1 MIYNIQ
7 LTLTIIQ
14 YIIKTDDIVGFYL
27 LSRKEVFILKEEK
40 QKVGQIKKKK
50 IREAAKKCFLT
61 KGFQSTTMED
71 VITEIGMSRGGVYHH
86 YASTNEMLKDLML
99 DGNDYRNSLINEYLE
114 NNRGKDK
121 YQQMSDILV
130 DKSLADTDLMRL
142 YTVLLQAKKYNED
155 FEKLY
160 QELKLNTTNELSLIA
175 KQLGIKADIFGDG
188 FLVNYI
194 NGLILSSEILGARK
208 SYSEHKRY
216 IKETMI
222 NYIVDVEKK
231 N

>member
-1 MIYNIQ
+1 M
-7 LTLTIIQ
+7 
-14 YIIKTDDIVGFYL
+14 
-27 LSRKEVFILKEEK
+27 KEEK

-71 VITEIGMSRGGVYHH
+71 VITEVGMSRGGVYHH
-86 YASTNEMLKDLML
+86 YGNTNEMLKDLML
-99 DGNDYRNSLINEYLE
+99 DGNDYRNSLINEYLK
-114 NNRGKDK
+114 NNQGKDK
-121 YQQMSDILV
+121 YQQMGDILV
-130 DKSLADTDLMRL
+130 DKSLADTELTRL
-142 YTVLLQAKKYNED
+142 YTLLLQVKKYNQD
-155 FEKLY
+155 LEKLY

-175 KQLGIKADIFGDG
+175 KQLGIKADIFVDG

-208 SYSEHKRY
+208 SYGEHKRY

-222 NYIVDVEKK
+222 NYIVDVDKK

>member
-1 MIYNIQ
+1 M
-7 LTLTIIQ
+7 
-14 YIIKTDDIVGFYL
+14 
-27 LSRKEVFILKEEK
+27 KEEK

-99 DGNDYRNSLINEYLE
+99 DGNDYRNSLINEYLG

-121 YQQMSDILV
+121 YQQMGEILV

-142 YTVLLQAKKYNED
+142 YTLLLQAKKYNED
-155 FEKLY
+155 LEKLY

-175 KQLGIKADIFGDG
+175 KQLGIRADIFGDG
-188 FLVNYI
+188 FLANYI

>member
-1 MIYNIQ
+1 M
-7 LTLTIIQ
+7 
-14 YIIKTDDIVGFYL
+14 
-27 LSRKEVFILKEEK
+27 KEEK

-86 YASTNEMLKDLML
+86 YASTNEMLKDLMF
-99 DGNDYRNSLINEYLE
+99 DGNDYRNNLINEYLK

-121 YQQMSDILV
+121 YQQMGDILV
-130 DKSLADTDLMRL
+130 DKSLADTELTRL
-142 YTVLLQAKKYNED
+142 YTLLLQAKKYNQD
-155 FEKLY
+155 LEKLY

-175 KQLGIKADIFGDG
+175 KQLGIKTDIFKDD

-194 NGLILSSEILGARK
+194 NAMILSSEVLCARN
-208 SYSEHKRY
+208 SFSQHKKY
-216 IKETMI
+216 IKETMV
-222 NYIVDVEKK
+222 NYIVDIDKR
-231 N
+231 

>member
-1 MIYNIQ
+1 M
-7 LTLTIIQ
+7 
-14 YIIKTDDIVGFYL
+14 
-27 LSRKEVFILKEEK
+27 KEEK
-40 QKVGQIKKKK
+40 QKVGRIRKKE
-50 IREAAKKCFLT
+50 IREAAKKCFLN
-61 KGFQSTTMED
+61 KGFQLTTMED
-71 VITEIGMSRGGVYHH
+71 VITEVGMSRGGVYHH

-99 DGNDYRNSLINEYLE
+99 DGNDYRNNLINEYLK

-121 YQQMSDILV
+121 YQQMGDILV
-130 DKSLADTDLMRL
+130 DKSLADTELTRL
-142 YTVLLQAKKYNED
+142 YTLLLQAKKYNQD
-155 FEKLY
+155 LEKLY

-175 KQLGIKADIFGDG
+175 KQLGIKADIFCDG

-208 SYSEHKRY
+208 SYGEHKRY

>member
-1 MIYNIQ
+1 M
-7 LTLTIIQ
+7 
-14 YIIKTDDIVGFYL
+14 
-27 LSRKEVFILKEEK
+27 KEEK

-86 YASTNEMLKDLML
+86 YASTNEMLKDLMF
-99 DGNDYRNSLINEYLE
+99 DGNDYRNNLINEYLK

-121 YQQMSDILV
+121 YQQMGDILV
-130 DKSLADTDLMRL
+130 DKSLADTELMRL
-142 YTVLLQAKKYNED
+142 YTLLLQAKKYNQD
-155 FEKLY
+155 LEKLY

-175 KQLGIKADIFGDG
+175 KQLGIKTDIFKDD

-194 NGLILSSEILGARK
+194 NAMILSSEVLCARN
-208 SYSEHKRY
+208 SFSQHKKY
-216 IKETMI
+216 IKETMV
-222 NYIVDVEKK
+222 NYIVDIDKR
-231 N
+231 

>member
-1 MIYNIQ
+1 MFKKLVDNNHQLPYNKNRQ
-7 LTLTIIQ
+7 CRR
-14 YIIKTDDIVGFYL
+14 FL
-27 LSRKEVFILKEEK
+27 LYGNEVFSLKEEK

-86 YASTNEMLKDLML
+86 YASTNEMLKDLMF
-99 DGNDYRNSLINEYLE
+99 DGNDYRNSLINEYLK

-121 YQQMSDILV
+121 YQQMGDILV
-130 DKSLADTDLMRL
+130 DKSLADTELMRL
-142 YTVLLQAKKYNED
+142 YTLLLQAKKYNED
-155 FEKLY
+155 LEKLY

-175 KQLGIKADIFGDG
+175 KQLGINADIFGDG

>member
-1 MIYNIQ
+1 M
-7 LTLTIIQ
+7 
-14 YIIKTDDIVGFYL
+14 
-27 LSRKEVFILKEEK
+27 KEEK

-86 YASTNEMLKDLML
+86 YGSTNEMLKDLML

-121 YQQMSDILV
+121 YQQMGDILV

-142 YTVLLQAKKYNED
+142 YTLLLQAKKYNED
-155 FEKLY
+155 LEKLY

-175 KQLGIKADIFGDG
+175 KQLGIKADIFNDG
-188 FLVNYI
+188 FLVDYI

-208 SYSEHKRY
+208 SYGEHKRY

>member
-1 MIYNIQ
+1 
-7 LTLTIIQ
+7 
-14 YIIKTDDIVGFYL
+14 
-27 LSRKEVFILKEEK
+27 LSRKEVFSLKEEK

-99 DGNDYRNSLINEYLE
+99 DGNDYRNNLINEYLK

-121 YQQMSDILV
+121 YQQMGDILV
-130 DKSLADTDLMRL
+130 DKSLADTELMRL
-142 YTVLLQAKKYNED
+142 YTLLLQAKKYNQD
-155 FEKLY
+155 LEKLY

-194 NGLILSSEILGARK
+194 NGLILSSEVLCARN
-208 SYSEHKRY
+208 SFSQHKKY
-216 IKETMI
+216 IKETMV
-222 NYIVDVEKK
+222 NYIVDIDKR
-231 N
+231 

>member
-1 MIYNIQ
+1 M
-7 LTLTIIQ
+7 
-14 YIIKTDDIVGFYL
+14 
-27 LSRKEVFILKEEK
+27 KEEK

-121 YQQMSDILV
+121 YQQMGDILV

-142 YTVLLQAKKYNED
+142 YTLLLQAKKYNED
-155 FEKLY
+155 LEKLY

-194 NGLILSSEILGARK
+194 NGLILSSEVLCARN
-208 SYSEHKRY
+208 SFSQHKKY
-216 IKETMI
+216 IKETMV
-222 NYIVDVEKK
+222 NYIVDIDKR
-231 N
+231 